1 VAPETLQA
9 VILAGFGREDVD
21 QQVAV
26 IGQHPFGLV
35 VTLDADGQLAG
46 LLLQLE
52 ADFVA
57 DGLNLARVGA
67 GRDDEEI
74 GERGDAGEV
83 QNQDVGGFLGF
94 GGADGNEPGG
104 GGGLDVYAP
113 ATIVLQ

>member
-1 VAPETLQA
+1 M
-9 VILAGFGREDVD
+9 D

-26 IGQHPFGLV
+26 VGQHPLRLV

-46 LLLQLE
+46 PLFQLE

-57 DGLNLARVGA
+57 DGLNLPRVGA
-67 GRDDEEI
+67 GRDYEEV
-74 GERGDAGEV
+74 GERSDASEV
-83 QNQDVGGFLGF
+83 QNLDVSGFLGF

-113 ATIVLQ
+113 VSIVLQ